1 MQGSPVQGEGF
12 QLAVGIEQDR
22 AAGGLVY
29 AAGLHPH
36 QTVFHQVGD
45 ADTMFGAQFVQFFQ
59 QRDRVQLAVVDRNR
73 RTFFKTDFHIF
84 RGVGSG
90 FRRFGNHAQIRFGFV
105 PGIFQ
110 VGAFMAQ
117 MPEIGVH
124 AVGPRFGYRHGNAA
138 FFRIIDGV
146 FPRTD
151 VPQPPRR
158 NNLQMRSQ
166 RLDGQLE
173 PDLVVALAG
182 CAVGNGHRA
191 FLFGNAG
198 QRLGDDRPRH

>member
-1 MQGSPVQGEGF
+1 
-12 QLAVGIEQDR
+12 
-22 AAGGLVY
+22 
-29 AAGLHPH
+29 
-36 QTVFHQVGD
+36 
-45 ADTMFGAQFVQFFQ
+45 
-59 QRDRVQLAVVDRNR
+59 
-73 RTFFKTDFHIF
+73 
-84 RGVGSG
+84 
-90 FRRFGNHAQIRFGFV
+90 
-105 PGIFQ
+105 
-110 VGAFMAQ
+110 MAQ

-198 QRLGDDRPRH
+198 QRLGDDRPRHRGTQQVFPFVHRTGFQRGPDVFGNERFPQILHKDLAGAGFDRLLFDKFQVVALADVGAYGDDFVTVVFDQPGNDDGSIQAARIGQYYFFRFRVRCVAHNRFPPKSSLF